1 MKYLLL
7 IIPILL
13 LSSCGKV
20 ITEEQAKKHCES
32 RWQVVWSVARPFLNF
47 DQDNLY
53 FNVSCTARESDYEK
67 CLRIMRNTFS
77 DLSDTW
83 GNNTNNQDSISKTM
97 SAEIDR
103 CLTNIK

>member
-7 IIPILL
+7 IIPVLL

-20 ITEEQAKKHCES
+20 ITDEEGTQYCKNKWQEFNYVFHGITWVDETLNDVRCYTPES
-32 RWQVVWSVARPFLNF
+32 K
-47 DQDNLY
+47 
-53 FNVSCTARESDYEK
+53 YEK

>member
-1 MKYLLL
+1 MKYFIL
-7 IIPILL
+7 IFSILI

-20 ITEEQAKKHCES
+20 ITDEEGTQYCKNK
-32 RWQVVWSVARPFLNF
+32 WQELTYIINMYPF
-47 DQDNLY
+47 DQTRNDIM
-53 FNVSCTARESDYEK
+53 CHKPESKYEK

-103 CLTNIK
+103 CLLNIK